1 MVLFQVGL
9 VSVSTDIMVEDY
21 VEFGP
26 LDLFLH
32 KESASINAEWKLIVS
47 LQLASALT
55 YLVSST
61 LFAFYALW
69 LLS

>member
-1 MVLFQVGL
+1 
-9 VSVSTDIMVEDY
+9 MVEEY

-26 LDLFLH
+26 LDVFLRRAGDVI
-32 KESASINAEWKLIVS
+32 KAEWKLVVS

-61 LFAFYALW
+61 LFFCRTCIMVII
-69 LLS
+69 